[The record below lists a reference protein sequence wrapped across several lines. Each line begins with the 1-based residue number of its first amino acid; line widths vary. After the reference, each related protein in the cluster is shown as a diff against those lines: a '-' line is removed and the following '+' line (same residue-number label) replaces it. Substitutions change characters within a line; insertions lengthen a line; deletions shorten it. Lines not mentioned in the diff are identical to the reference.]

1 MNARTGF
8 NNPLYDDTLA
18 DNPTKK
24 QSKPNSKHKPSA
36 ITFYDTQVSSSPS
49 YYGAK
54 VWTDYTPS

>member
-24 QSKPNSKHKPSA
+24 QSKPNSKPKPSA

-49 YYGAK
+49 YYVAR
-54 VWTDYTPS
+54 VWTG